1 MSSETSGVNTMKR
14 ICSAI
19 FLLIVSG
26 VLLAVAGCSGESQ
39 QTDTTAVE
47 ETGLAAKAEPVTVR
61 DTIEVAL
68 NEVIDRVRY
77 GDKSGMYYNE
87 FEYLREN
94 MGFDEYLK
102 QRAVHYAK
110 TDTLKFLEVLDLKM
124 YGHDSADVVLNVH
137 SEGPS
142 GIPSKVQ
149 DTLIVFYHNDRWI
162 KPTVSTMKKQLEWEA
177 ETGRS
182 SGKK

>member
-1 MSSETSGVNTMKR
+1 MKR
-14 ICSAI
+14 ICSSI
-19 FLLIVSG
+19 ILLVISG
-26 VLLAVAGCSGESQ
+26 LLLVAAGCSGESQ
-39 QTDTTAVE
+39 QSDTASVE
-47 ETGLAAKAEPVTVR
+47 KPGLAVKAEPVTVR
-61 DTIEVAL
+61 DTIEVVL

-87 FEYLREN
+87 FEYLRQT

-102 QRAVHYAK
+102 QPAVHYAK
-110 TDTLKFLEVLDLKM
+110 TDTLKFLEVLDLNM
-124 YGHDSADVVLNVH
+124 YDHDSADVVLNVR

-149 DTLIVFYHNDRWI
+149 DTLIVFYYNDRWI
-162 KPTVSTMKKQLEWEA
+162 KPTLSNMKKQLEWEA